1 MKIVPN
7 NKIIKDCS
15 KLSAAEL
22 AIIICSAIGIGT
34 ITALY
39 ADKAQFGLNAGD
51 TVLMAF
57 VLLIAVVTSAGYIIA
72 DIKEKKDLN
81 KVLSAAARV
90 YIRDVMDE
98 EKSNTDE
105 TKPLLTDH
113 KEVLKDKKAVE
124 NLSDYMFNNLRPSEQ
139 QDVVAELKKLFKNL
153 KKSSIHSLKTA
164 VKGIVEIL
172 KGHAHTQ
179 NDSVQSLY
187 IKMLEENNKRY
198 MQQRIDENQQ

>member
-1 MKIVPN
+1 MKIIPH
-7 NKIIKDCS
+7 NKIVRDCS

-22 AIIICSAIGIGT
+22 AVFICSAIGIG
-34 ITALY
+34 IISALY
-39 ADKAQFGLNAGD
+39 ADKAQFGLNTGD

-57 VLLIAVVTSAGYIIA
+57 VLLIAVATSAGYIFA

-153 KKSSIHSLKTA
+153 KKPSVHSLKIA

-179 NDSVQSLY
+179 NDSVDSLY
-187 IKMLEENNKRY
+187 TKMLEEHHKVYVQQSIDKNK
-198 MQQRIDENQQ
+198 Q